1 MQTTVNVN
9 KLRQGIRYTFT
20 NRYGERYRATFDT
33 YQRLNGVDKQSMR
46 LRCVEGL
53 QGFLCM
59 PISHIQSVQ
68 AFALPNSIPYFPYLI
83 PEVSMTIN
91 QYF

>member
-1 MQTTVNVN
+1 MQTTVNVS

-20 NRYGERYRATFDT
+20 NRYGETFRATLDT
-33 YQRLNGVDKQSMR
+33 YQSINGITKLALR
-46 LRCVEGL
+46 LRYVEGQ

-59 PISHIQSVQ
+59 PISYIQSVR